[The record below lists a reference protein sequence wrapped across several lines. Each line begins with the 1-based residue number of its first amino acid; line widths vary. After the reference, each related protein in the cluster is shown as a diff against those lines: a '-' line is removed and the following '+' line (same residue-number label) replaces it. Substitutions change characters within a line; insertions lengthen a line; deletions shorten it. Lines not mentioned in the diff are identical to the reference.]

1 MCTGLVLR
9 AQQTNKQITSHIIV
23 KAQGRAC
30 KSALVWYWEPPSMH
44 WFNRALR
51 RHSWATVM
59 LWNHRA
65 ETKTTFVSSVNCEL
79 QLNVVPKK
87 LYKSKCGRELKL
99 STTSNMVLLCWVKSR
114 HRCHSSSSERHLKK
128 VQCCSKSE
136 KCAIYICVRVYHSKS
151 CRTVPAKSIWRSL
164 SMWTVSSL
172 CHVST
177 GGAGWYGHQM
187 AKSGTEMSIF

>member
-1 MCTGLVLR
+1 MSKEKLVKVHWSGIESHLRCSGLIEHCGDTAVGQLCFE
-9 AQQTNKQITSHIIV
+9 TTELKQKQPLWAVWIV
-23 KAQGRAC
+23 N
-30 KSALVWYWEPPSMH
+30 
-44 WFNRALR
+44 F
-51 RHSWATVM
+51 SWM
-59 LWNHRA
+59 W
-65 ETKTTFVSSVNCEL
+65 S
-79 QLNVVPKK
+79 PK
-87 LYKSKCGRELKL
+87 LYKSKCGGELKL

-177 GGAGWYGHQM
+177 GGGAPCIGRRTI
-187 AKSGTEMSIF
+187 S